1 MKNNYQKIT
10 TEDNIKNRIFE
21 DMQNGIIYQTE
32 IFKLMANIGITIEDI
47 ETAGIDFILSEELGI
62 NIMTIEED
70 DRNTRF
76 ENKIIVFLLNSIEL
90 GYRDFLNNRN
100 NDN

>member
-10 TEDNIKNRIFE
+10 TEENIKNRIFE
-21 DMQNGIIYQTE
+21 DMNNGIIYQTE
-32 IFKLMANIGITIEDI
+32 IFKLMNNIGITIEDI

-62 NIMTIEED
+62 NFVTTEEEN
-70 DRNTRF
+70 RNTRF
-76 ENKIIVFLLNSIEL
+76 ENKILVFLLNSIEL
-90 GYRDFLNNRN
+90 GYRDFLNNKN